1 MSIMPD
7 HTLTRTQNTVP
18 VTEVDGWVV
27 VSIWTPAKYTSTK
40 WTYEPFAHLADAV
53 AHHRAIGEGFV
64 RDHVPHGV
72 FPTKDGLPIGP
83 ALDMETI
90 QSVAPVKWR
99 WPARSAPCTPEN
111 KALAEK
117 YIANG
122 FAPAGKEVRA

>member
-1 MSIMPD
+1 MPD
-7 HTLTRTQNTVP
+7 TAFAASIDC
-18 VTEVDGWVV
+18 DGYVV

-72 FPTKDGLPIGP
+72 FPTKDGLPIPGVGP
-83 ALDMETI
+83 LDMATLL
-90 QSVAPVKWR
+90 SVTAAKWR

-111 KALAEK
+111 KHYAEQA
-117 YIANG
+117 IRNG
-122 FAPAGKEVRA
+122 FAPAGKEVAVRS